1 VRVFWRI
8 KVALQV
14 LFRGWG
20 DYELWS
26 LDTPIAANVLPRLK
40 RYRAS
45 TIGNPSGLT
54 EEEWL
59 GILDKMIYAMD
70 KIAHQDDWV
79 WQKDWAKESLKVQ
92 EGCELFGKY
101 FQALWD

>member
-1 VRVFWRI
+1 MLIFRRI
-8 KVALQV
+8 KMALQV
-14 LFRGWG
+14 LWRGWG
-20 DYELWS
+20 DHELWS

-40 RYRAS
+40 AFRS
-45 TIGNPSGLT
+45 TTIGCPSGLT
-54 EEEWL
+54 EKEWL

-70 KIAHQDDWV
+70 KIVQQDDWT
-79 WQKDWAKESLKVQ
+79 WTARWEEESEKVQ